1 MSEYFKYEA
10 LDIPAKPATEVL
22 KSKGLD
28 LDSTSRQ
35 YQYIPELN
43 TGDFHINGLNLD
55 GYFSINK
62 AKEPAQYKY
71 TQLKLNHNTPN
82 KNKQILEQ
90 TLDKYGITGNKKT
103 TLMKI
108 ASLESRFNPKAQS
121 KNSSAAGYFQ
131 FVDSTRK
138 SYSNLSREQFKN
150 SPDAQVLAASQLYDD
165 NARFLR
171 NNGIAVTGEAIA
183 ASWLNPTWAKN
194 YYKYGIAEGSDANG
208 TNVVKYINKFRNA
221 KYQRGNV
228 VPVRATPTLK
238 KKSWESEEDYQD
250 RMKKIQNKDSQL
262 FSNIK
267 VTPNTN
273 NSLLAKSNLIQNAM
287 QADINTSQSIKA
299 EQAVRNQVQK
309 KLDKWKDYKNGLDA
323 VLTAIELGL
332 SGSSILGAYSKWR
345 KWGTATSAIKR
356 AVANFLQKSQ
366 IPMQVGSTLID
377 GYQTYDAIKNNNT
390 FETAWNATSG
400 TLGVAGTLGAS
411 DVTRYHNSK
420 IDLVLDMLGLT
431 GNVGDFIRFGFK

>member
-10 LDIPAKPATEVL
+10 LDIPDKPATEVL

-28 LDSTSRQ
+28 LDFTPRQ
-35 YQYIPELN
+35 YQFIPELN

-62 AKEPAQYKY
+62 AKEPVQYKY
-71 TQLKLNHNTPN
+71 TQLKLNHNTPS

-131 FVDSTRK
+131 FIDSTRK
-138 SYSNLSREQFKN
+138 SYSSLSREQFKN

-171 NNGIAVTGEAIA
+171 NNGIVATGEAIA

-194 YYKYGIAEGSDANG
+194 YYKYGIARGSDANG

-221 KYQRGNV
+221 
-228 VPVRATPTLK
+228 
-238 KKSWESEEDYQD
+238 
-250 RMKKIQNKDSQL
+250 
-262 FSNIK
+262 
-267 VTPNTN
+267 
-273 NSLLAKSNLIQNAM
+273 
-287 QADINTSQSIKA
+287 
-299 EQAVRNQVQK
+299 
-309 KLDKWKDYKNGLDA
+309 
-323 VLTAIELGL
+323 
-332 SGSSILGAYSKWR
+332 
-345 KWGTATSAIKR
+345 
-356 AVANFLQKSQ
+356 
-366 IPMQVGSTLID
+366 
-377 GYQTYDAIKNNNT
+377 
-390 FETAWNATSG
+390 
-400 TLGVAGTLGAS
+400 
-411 DVTRYHNSK
+411 
-420 IDLVLDMLGLT
+420 
-431 GNVGDFIRFGFK
+431 